1 MMDGTSFLFQSSQRT
16 VFAGITFS
24 VIYIY
29 GYLEIMSLL
38 PDAGCLSNIF
48 FFRRM
53 PSKMLWVPAF
63 HAKSR
68 GGGDREQ
75 KLTPY
80 EKTMPVPVI
89 RRNSTIFCPCLLCW
103 ISFLSRKN
111 DSGEWEMYV

>member
-53 PSKMLWVPAF
+53 LFKMLRLRHF
-63 HAKSR
+63 KSR
-68 GGGDREQ
+68 AGEERRMRWR
-75 KLTPY
+75 T
-80 EKTMPVPVI
+80 KTDTV
-89 RRNSTIFCPCLLCW
+89 
-103 ISFLSRKN
+103 
-111 DSGEWEMYV
+111 